1 MVIYM
6 NIKQFEVKRNKY
18 VPLYAYGINIYFH
31 NSNTQIYFYDVK
43 L

>member
-6 NIKQFEVKRNKY
+6 NIKQFEVKRKT
-18 VPLYAYGINIYFH
+18 YAYGINIYFH
-31 NSNTQIYFYDVK
+31 NSNTQIYFYDAK